1 MRLLG
6 QIAGFV
12 VAAVALGFGLGF
24 LTWRLGR
31 RSMPTAEWAKQ
42 QRQLDQQA
50 SRIVE
55 LEQRLRGRGAETQDQ
70 PEWSGLAQLREAARV
85 ERDQLRARLELARSE
100 AIQALQERDHLAEH
114 LESLQRRLAELSVSQ
129 ARGMALTLAPP
140 RELADPRT
148 SYLESLL
155 ARASSLTPPRP
166 PETVSEPAGDGAAP
180 GGQARPKGGSG

>member
-31 RSMPTAEWAKQ
+31 RSVPTAEWAKQ

-55 LEQRLRGRGAETQDQ
+55 LEQRLRGRGAETQGQ

-129 ARGMALTLAPP
+129 ARGMAPATAPP

-148 SYLESLL
+148 TYLESIL

-166 PETVSEPAGDGAAP
+166 PETASEAA
-180 GGQARPKGGSG
+180 SD

>member
-100 AIQALQERDHLAEH
+100 TIQALQERDHLAEH

-129 ARGMALTLAPP
+129 ARGAPTLAPP

-180 GGQARPKGGSG
+180 GGQARPKGGAG